1 MTVGER
7 LKRRRKELGMSAEAV
22 AEKLGCSPSTVYR
35 YENGEINKM
44 GIDKLKPIAEAI
56 NTSPAYLMG
65 WEDEETLPANV
76 SRIEPMQRIPLVGQI
91 ACGIPILAEQNI
103 EDYVDLPGHIRADF
117 ALTCKGESMI
127 GAGIRS
133 GDIVY
138 IRKQEEVENG
148 QIAAVMVGGDE
159 ATLKRVYT
167 KPGVVQLVAENPNI
181 APAVFIGKEAE
192 QIHII
197 GLAVAYTHV
206 LDWWP
211 NLVPPPPR
219 AAEKYITEEITM
231 KKRVAIILFGSL
243 LAMSLCACSGDDT
256 ASTDQGETADTTTT
270 EETQEPADTS
280 SATVGDYEVSIGD
293 AGMISDDYTGEEAFL
308 VNLTF
313 TNNSDETTSPML
325 ALMVEAYQ
333 DGVQLERAIIGSE
346 DFDAGSESLNVQPG
360 GSNEFQLVFTLTS
373 ESPVQVIAQ
382 EFLGDG
388 TQATKT
394 FDPTTLA

>member
-65 WEDEETLPANV
+65 WEDEEALPANV
-76 SRIEPMQRIPLVGQI
+76 SRIEPMQKIPLVGQI
-91 ACGIPILAEQNI
+91 ACGMPILAEQNV
-103 EDYVDLPGHIRADF
+103 EDFVDLPGHIRADF

-127 GAGIRS
+127 GAGIRT

-181 APAVFIGKEAE
+181 APVVFIGEETE
-192 QIHII
+192 QIHIV

-206 LDWWP
+206 LD
-211 NLVPPPPR
+211 
-219 AAEKYITEEITM
+219 
-231 KKRVAIILFGSL
+231 
-243 LAMSLCACSGDDT
+243 
-256 ASTDQGETADTTTT
+256 
-270 EETQEPADTS
+270 
-280 SATVGDYEVSIGD
+280 
-293 AGMISDDYTGEEAFL
+293 
-308 VNLTF
+308 
-313 TNNSDETTSPML
+313 
-325 ALMVEAYQ
+325 
-333 DGVQLERAIIGSE
+333 
-346 DFDAGSESLNVQPG
+346 
-360 GSNEFQLVFTLTS
+360 
-373 ESPVQVIAQ
+373 
-382 EFLGDG
+382 
-388 TQATKT
+388 
-394 FDPTTLA
+394 

>member
-65 WEDEETLPANV
+65 WEDEEALPANV
-76 SRIEPMQRIPLVGQI
+76 SRIEPMQKIPLVGQI
-91 ACGIPILAEQNI
+91 ACGMPILAEQNV

-127 GAGIRS
+127 GAGIRT

-148 QIAAVMVGGDE
+148 QIAAVMVGDE

-206 LDWWP
+206 LD
-211 NLVPPPPR
+211 
-219 AAEKYITEEITM
+219 
-231 KKRVAIILFGSL
+231 
-243 LAMSLCACSGDDT
+243 
-256 ASTDQGETADTTTT
+256 
-270 EETQEPADTS
+270 
-280 SATVGDYEVSIGD
+280 
-293 AGMISDDYTGEEAFL
+293 
-308 VNLTF
+308 
-313 TNNSDETTSPML
+313 
-325 ALMVEAYQ
+325 
-333 DGVQLERAIIGSE
+333 
-346 DFDAGSESLNVQPG
+346 
-360 GSNEFQLVFTLTS
+360 
-373 ESPVQVIAQ
+373 
-382 EFLGDG
+382 
-388 TQATKT
+388 
-394 FDPTTLA
+394 

>member
-1 MTVGER
+1 
-7 LKRRRKELGMSAEAV
+7 
-22 AEKLGCSPSTVYR
+22 
-35 YENGEINKM
+35 
-44 GIDKLKPIAEAI
+44 
-56 NTSPAYLMG
+56 
-65 WEDEETLPANV
+65 
-76 SRIEPMQRIPLVGQI
+76 
-91 ACGIPILAEQNI
+91 
-103 EDYVDLPGHIRADF
+103 
-117 ALTCKGESMI
+117 
-127 GAGIRS
+127 
-133 GDIVY
+133 
-138 IRKQEEVENG
+138 
-148 QIAAVMVGGDE
+148 
-159 ATLKRVYT
+159 
-167 KPGVVQLVAENPNI
+167 
-181 APAVFIGKEAE
+181 
-192 QIHII
+192 
-197 GLAVAYTHV
+197 
-206 LDWWP
+206 
-211 NLVPPPPR
+211 
-219 AAEKYITEEITM
+219 M

-313 TNNSDETTSPML
+313 TNNSDKTTSPML

-360 GSNEFQLVFTLTS
+360 GSNEFQLAFTLTS

-394 FDPTTLA
+394 FDPATLA